1 MNEQRLC
8 LLDSKK
14 DNDVDEPHPIPRRL
28 CVHNW
33 ETFVRASESES
44 CVRSWVNFVCAS
56 ESPSFIYLY
65 IYFNNIHRYIYALE
79 LEPDMA
85 ASLVAGSPWRRWLRG
100 KSEPQCTYSEKNW
113 EKYIFGS
120 NWIKDD
126 QRELPRKLIS
136 ICQCNGSNQ
145 SLHNMLGRIQHGWP
159 PRICAKMCFR
169 SVFIADCLSDSNIC
183 QYIRKLSAAH
193 IASYSVN
200 QTRFIH
206 EHFYDMKDKDSG
218 LPVSLV
224 LAMGSGW
231 I

>member
-1 MNEQRLC
+1 
-8 LLDSKK
+8 
-14 DNDVDEPHPIPRRL
+14 
-28 CVHNW
+28 
-33 ETFVRASESES
+33 
-44 CVRSWVNFVCAS
+44 
-56 ESPSFIYLY
+56 
-65 IYFNNIHRYIYALE
+65 
-79 LEPDMA
+79 MA

-100 KSEPQCTYSEKNW
+100 KSEPQCTYSEKKW
-113 EKYIFGS
+113 ENNYIFGS

-136 ICQCNGSNQ
+136 ICQCNRSNQ

-231 I
+231 IWTYLDISGHSRILHHSTMLAVAGLPQFPGRRQGGVENMVSWFELLMYNYVITEYDCKTLCFTVWFWWIT